1 MSKDKIYP
9 KGVSFFSPKQGA
21 PTWVKGNIVI
31 QPNDLFQFLKDN
43 PSLLVRH
50 EKYGEQLKLTV
61 TDNGVQVDT
70 WKPEASKTQDKK
82 SDFPI

>member
-31 QPNDLFQFLKDN
+31 QPNDLFQFLNYFKQ
-43 PSLLVRH
+43 
-50 EKYGEQLKLTV
+50 KYIIYFLENTNKV
-61 TDNGVQVDT
+61 
-70 WKPEASKTQDKK
+70 K
-82 SDFPI
+82 